1 MHIFLIILIPFL
13 SLFSQEEEITVE
25 KPKTVSW
32 RKPENDKNPSL
43 AALLGF
49 FPGLGQAY
57 LGNIPAAGVQA
68 GLFLGITGA
77 RSEFASRPDYIE
89 YDNREVKF
97 DYKDALFGYY
107 AQRNGL
113 VYNDDPTGALLK
125 KGGFPEDKNIPY
137 PPETKFGR
145 DLRLLKEGQLGEL
158 NPYLK
163 YGDYTR
169 TSRNTVYADMLS
181 NPMLSVMFYSIY
193 SSYRDAGGLGE
204 EKKKETFADIAYA
217 PFNIDVLKK
226 PLVFIPILAIAALTG
241 LSESTPDGSNPILGP
256 KSVKTDGSLHLSA
269 FVGGISP
276 AIGEE
281 AFFRGYLNENM
292 IRRYGN
298 VPGIGL
304 SSLFFMLAHEG
315 NNDASDG
322 RVSRFLA
329 GAYLGYLHSISG
341 FDIRP
346 GSAVHFWYN
355 FILGLAEIS
364 RYKADENYSKSQK
377 EVYYMPLQYSLRF

>member
-1 MHIFLIILIPFL
+1 MHIFLFILIPFL
-13 SLFSQEEEITVE
+13 SLYSQEKEFPAE
-25 KPKTVSW
+25 KQDSPTLKRPV
-32 RKPENDKNPSL
+32 NDKNPAA

-49 FPGLGQAY
+49 VPGLGQAY
-57 LGNIPAAGVQA
+57 LGNIPSAGIQA
-68 GLFLGITGA
+68 GLFLAISGI
-77 RSEFASRPDYIE
+77 RSDFASRPDYIDYE
-89 YDNREVKF
+89 NREVKF

-113 VYNDDPTGALLK
+113 VYNNDLTGTVIK
-125 KGGFPEDKNIPY
+125 KGGFLDSDVPY

-145 DLRLLKEGQLGEL
+145 DLRLIKEGQLGEL

-204 EKKKETFADIAYA
+204 EKKKETFAEIAYS
-217 PFNIDVLKK
+217 PFNPDILKK
-226 PLVFIPILAIAALTG
+226 PMVFVPILALAILTG
-241 LSESTPDGSNPILGP
+241 ASENMTDGSNPILGP
-256 KSVKTDGSLHLSA
+256 KSVKTDGSLHFSA

-292 IRRYGN
+292 VRRYGS
-298 VPGIGL
+298 VTGIGL
-304 SSLFFMLAHEG
+304 SSAFFMLAHEG
-315 NNDASDG
+315 NNDAVDG
-322 RVSRFLA
+322 RFSRLLA
-329 GAYLGYLHSISG
+329 GVYLGYLHSVSG

-364 RYKADENYSKSQK
+364 RYKPDENYSKSQK
-377 EVYYMPLQYSLRF
+377 EVYYMPLQYSLQF